1 MQHVSQP
8 SSWISLL
15 DWPPRVVTE
24 CVSNIPF
31 RSLQILHWA
40 QGISRYS
47 RPETW
52 QSLFPF
58 QIYLGKEIGVSSLQH
73 QLRSGG
79 PRTTQNVAKMRALL
93 EFSGFMLQSE
103 EIVIQTDCID
113 FDVQSKINLYKGE
126 ARVMQ
131 TWNFT
136 FVVAIQYRQLQMI
149 ADVRV
154 TSCKA
159 FFPAFNIFAHLHR
172 LNTLSIRCIVRIPMC
187 LS

>member
-1 MQHVSQP
+1 
-8 SSWISLL
+8 
-15 DWPPRVVTE
+15 
-24 CVSNIPF
+24 
-31 RSLQILHWA
+31 
-40 QGISRYS
+40 
-47 RPETW
+47 
-52 QSLFPF
+52 
-58 QIYLGKEIGVSSLQH
+58 
-73 QLRSGG
+73 
-79 PRTTQNVAKMRALL
+79 
-93 EFSGFMLQSE
+93 
-103 EIVIQTDCID
+103 VIQTDCID

-159 FFPAFNIFAHLHR
+159 LFPAFNIFAHLHP